1 MTKTTSHATTV
12 ADDQTPPPAAAASSA
27 PQTSAKAPTTQKKKQ
42 KPRRL
47 KGTGGIFRYRG
58 GYRAEITLPHGEH
71 RVKDFPTAEA
81 ADQWLRELL
90 VQAKN
95 AAQPELGGPSQ
106 CILAEMMWHYAH
118 ITTVN
123 KGGAPAELNRI
134 GHYLR
139 AAGLPL
145 LKLVKTGGRK
155 ELVQVD
161 WRQEPDLPS
170 AFEEHRDNRLAKRAK
185 TYEAIAELANTRVSQ
200 ITKAKLE
207 SLDSLMQQE
216 GLSGSTI
223 QKEIALLK
231 AMFNKA
237 IAKWNWVGFTN
248 PAVGIKLAK
257 PKMKFVRFT
266 KKDEEALK
274 ASLAKCDNPLFPLLV
289 EAAISTL
296 ARRESLLRLRA
307 EDVDLDARTAHL
319 RSKTG
324 EVVIHLSQRAVEI
337 LRRVPVSADGRY
349 FPMTPSA
356 VDNAWDAARA
366 RAGLNHLTYQD
377 LRHIGATYYVR
388 KGISAHVLQQLLGH
402 KTPKQAQT
410 YVNLVGQDVLDALDR
425 AESSATQRGDLPP
438 AISGSAKEEM
448 NRRRAERLNAVR
460 PGGAAEQ
467 VTQEAT
473 EAKHEEVVAGARSAP
488 PAAPAV
494 SYLSG
499 SSGGEAAPQ
508 YVGSNVVPFARKVA
522 NG

>member
-1 MTKTTSHATTV
+1 MTKTPSHATIA
-12 ADDQTPPPAAAASSA
+12 ADDQTPTAAYAAPHTQPKA
-27 PQTSAKAPTTQKKKQ
+27 RKAKKT
-42 KPRRL
+42 KPRRR
-47 KGTGGIFRYRG
+47 KGTGTIFGYRG
-58 GYRAEITLPHGEH
+58 AYRAEITLPNGEH
-71 RVKDFPTAEA
+71 RLKDGFETEEL
-81 ADQWLRELL
+81 ADQWLMELL

-95 AAQPELGGPSQ
+95 AALPELGGPTQ
-106 CILAEMMWHYAH
+106 CTLAEMMWHYAH

-145 LKLVKTGGRK
+145 LKLVKTAGRK

-161 WRQEPDLPS
+161 WRHEPALPS

-185 TYEAIAELANTRVSQ
+185 TYEAISELANTRVSQ
-200 ITKAKLE
+200 ITKAKVESLE
-207 SLDSLMQQE
+207 SLMRQE

-248 PAVGIKLAK
+248 PAVGIKLDK

-266 KKDEEALK
+266 KKDEDALQ
-274 ASLAKCDNPLFPLLV
+274 AALAKCDNPLFPLLV

-410 YVNLVGQDVLDALDR
+410 YVNLVGQDVLEALDR
-425 AESSATQRGDLPP
+425 AESSATERGDLPP
-438 AISGSAKEEM
+438 AIASSAKEEM

-460 PGGAAEQ
+460 ANSGTSGQA
-467 VTQEAT
+467 TQERKE
-473 EAKHEEVVAGARSAP
+473 EAVADAQSGH
-488 PAAPAV
+488 PAESTVGEP
-494 SYLSG
+494 
-499 SSGGEAAPQ
+499 SSSSRGEPAPQ
-508 YVGSNVVPFARKVA
+508 YVGSNVVPFARKVV

>member
-1 MTKTTSHATTV
+1 MTKTPPYAS
-12 ADDQTPPPAAAASSA
+12 ADDQAQQAAATKSTPPK
-27 PQTSAKAPTTQKKKQ
+27 TRKAPKKKS
-42 KPRRL
+42 RRP
-47 KGTGGIFRYRG
+47 KGTGSIFEFRG
-58 GYRAEITLPHGEH
+58 GCRAEITLPNGEH
-71 RVKDFPTAEA
+71 RVKDFPTDAA
-81 ADQWLRELL
+81 ADEWLRELL
-90 VQAKN
+90 VQAKD
-95 AAQPELGGPSQ
+95 AARPELGGPSK
-106 CILAEMMWHYAH
+106 CTLAEMMWHYAH
-118 ITTVN
+118 IYTVN
-123 KGGAPAELNRI
+123 KGGAAAELNRI

-139 AAGLPL
+139 GAGFPL

-161 WRQEPDLPS
+161 WRQEQELPS
-170 AFEEHRDNRLAKRAK
+170 AFEEHRDNRLTQRAK
-185 TYEAIAELANTRVSQ
+185 TYKAIAELANTRVSQ

-207 SLDSLMQQE
+207 TFESLMQQE

-237 IAKWNWVGFTN
+237 IDKWNWVGFAN

-266 KKDEEALK
+266 KKDDEALQ

-289 EAAISTL
+289 ETAISSL
-296 ARRESLLRLRA
+296 ARRESLLRLRSN
-307 EDVDLDARTAHL
+307 DVDLDARTMHL

-366 RAGLNHLTYQD
+366 RAGLTHLTYHD

-402 KTPKQAQT
+402 KTPRQAQA
-410 YVNLVGQDVLDALDR
+410 YVNLVGQDVLEALDR

-438 AISGSAKEEM
+438 AIQGSAKEEM

-460 PGGAAEQ
+460 MSSGAAGQAAE
-467 VTQEAT
+467 
-473 EAKHEEVVAGARSAP
+473 EAKEEVIADAP
-488 PAAPAV
+488 SVHPATPV
-494 SYLSG
+494 LTDPS
-499 SSGGEAAPQ
+499 SSGGSGAAPQ
-508 YVGSNVVPFARKVA
+508 DFGANVVPFVRKVA